1 MTRTFRLAGLTLMAL
16 TAFAVTVF
24 PARDARPQDDK
35 RTDRPSPIEGAWKQ
49 VGRRS
54 GDSQEYQ
61 QLPGDTEMIKYVTGG
76 RWVWT
81 VVKDGRVL
89 TALGGKYTV
98 DKDNYNESVEY
109 SLGEHLASFVGN
121 TSHFTW
127 KVDGNTWFIVGSVKI
142 NDQDI
147 KMDEKWERCK

>member
-1 MTRTFRLAGLTLMAL
+1 MAS
-16 TAFAVTVF
+16 TAFALTFLLV
-24 PARDARPQDDK
+24 RDARPQDDK
-35 RTDRPSPIEGAWKQ
+35 RTDRPSPVEGAWKQ

-54 GDSQEYQ
+54 DNSQEYQ
-61 QLPGDTEMIKYVTGG
+61 KPSEEAEMIKYVTGG

-81 VVKDGRVL
+81 IVKDGRVL
-89 TALGGKYTV
+89 AVLGGKYTV
-98 DKDNYNESVEY
+98 DKDNYNETIEY
-109 SLGEHLASFVGN
+109 SLGENQASFVGN

-142 NDQDI
+142 NDQEI

>member
-1 MTRTFRLAGLTLMAL
+1 MTRTFRSAGLTLMAL
-16 TAFAVTVF
+16 TALALTVF

-35 RTDRPSPIEGAWKQ
+35 RTDKPSPIEGAWKQ

-54 GDSQEYQ
+54 GDTQEYQ
-61 QLPGDTEMIKYVTGG
+61 KPPEDAEMIKYVTGG

-81 VVKDGRVL
+81 WVKDGRVL
-89 TALGGKYTV
+89 AALGGKYTV
-98 DKDNYNESVEY
+98 DKDSYNEIIEY
-109 SLGEHLASFVGN
+109 CLGENQASFVGN

-127 KVDGNTWFIVGSVKI
+127 KVEGDTWFIVGSAKI
-142 NDQDI
+142 NDQEL